1 MRGMILS
8 SLLMLS
14 AHVSYAIEDVNHVS
28 CMYLKTEGKVN
39 AWNYHYMNQ
48 FSLKPGEARIVN
60 SYWSSIKDQ
69 GLNRA
74 FCSMMAGTQEPD
86 ALEIDFIAYRGEDFS
101 GFEYDDNTCVPWGS
115 HLELE
120 VKKTYRVARGEFV
133 ELKLPWLPHDQGTI
147 ILREYFPRKDELA
160 DLKDL
165 SDKICERIAPEEM
178 RQ

>member
-1 MRGMILS
+1 MILS

-14 AHVSYAIEDVNHVS
+14 AHVSYAIDDVNHVS

-39 AWNYHYMNQ
+39 TWNYHYMNS
-48 FSLKPGEARIVN
+48 FALNPGEARIVN
-60 SYWSSIKDQ
+60 SYWSSMKDQ

-74 FCSMMAGTQEPD
+74 FCSMMAGTED
-86 ALEIDFIAYRGEDFS
+86 SGAVDIDFIAYRGEDFS
-101 GFEYDDNTCVPWGS
+101 GFEYEGNTCVPWGTK
-115 HLELE
+115 LELE
-120 VKKTYRVARGEFV
+120 VKKTYRVARGGFV
-133 ELKLPWLPHDQGTI
+133 ELRLPWLPHDQGTI

-160 DLKDL
+160 DLKNL